1 MKINI
6 LKVAAFFSGMC
17 ALASCTTPELEN
29 FDEYSLTEPAKSES
43 YYEALRA
50 FKQSKH
56 PISFGWYA
64 GWSEPGVSTASM
76 LAGLPD
82 SMDVVS
88 LWGGWNNLSEG
99 KKRDL
104 KFVQEK
110 KGFSP
115 ESLTI
120 VKFPIPHFG
129 HFNLVSM
136 ITGILILS
144 PKLS

>member
-64 GWSEPGVSTASM
+64 DGANRGYR
-76 LAGLPD
+76 LPACWRD
-82 SMDVVS
+82 FPTVWM
-88 LWGGWNNLSEG
+88 WYLSGEDG
-99 KKRDL
+99 IIFL
-104 KFVQEK
+104 K
-110 KGFSP
+110 
-115 ESLTI
+115 
-120 VKFPIPHFG
+120 VKS
-129 HFNLVSM
+129 V
-136 ITGILILS
+136 T
-144 PKLS
+144 

>member
-56 PISFGWYA
+56 PSFFWLVCRMERTGGIDCQHVGGTSRQYGCGISLGRM
-64 GWSEPGVSTASM
+64 E
-76 LAGLPD
+76 
-82 SMDVVS
+82 
-88 LWGGWNNLSEG
+88 
-99 KKRDL
+99 
-104 KFVQEK
+104 
-110 KGFSP
+110 
-115 ESLTI
+115 
-120 VKFPIPHFG
+120 
-129 HFNLVSM
+129 
-136 ITGILILS
+136 
-144 PKLS
+144 